1 MGNNSLADLL
11 TKTEDELER
20 LQYERKRLVGSLDLQ
35 IEQLEAAAQ
44 NIRQAME
51 LGQRTPESLSANH
64 RSRSKTKEQVVPLW
78 TNEPTP
84 AQLVLAYVK
93 RNPGT
98 DTIAVIDALND
109 KVTARGTKSP
119 RKVVSSALYDLR
131 KRRKLV
137 VEQEGGLYVKED
149 NQ

>member
-11 TKTEDELER
+11 AMTEDELLR
-20 LQYERKRLVGSLDLQ
+20 LQYERKKLVGSLDLQ
-35 IEQLEAAAQ
+35 IEQLEAASQ
-44 NIRQAME
+44 NIRQAMD
-51 LGQRTPESLSANH
+51 LDMRTPETVAISH
-64 RSRSKTKEQVVPLW
+64 RSPSKAKERVVPLW

-93 RNPGT
+93 SNPGT
-98 DTIAVIDALND
+98 GTIAVIDALND

-137 VEQEGGLYVKED
+137 VEQEGRLYVKED
-149 NQ
+149 YQ